1 MNKPILAL
9 FSLLFIASAS
19 CIPLNLPEED
29 FAPASRSINAPRATP
44 ATTFRT
50 PASTIKDQTGRQAN
64 KMLELVE
71 DDDDF
76 LDDDLG
82 DNFDNDEEKDYAPPS
97 ASISNK
103 PTAAKSTGGFKATSG
118 TGLTQ
123 NSDCY
128 QNCKKNVPNICLKVS
143 KERYE
148 QLSQD
153 NKTTCI
159 KYCTLFEPCTW

>member
-19 CIPLNLPEED
+19 CIPLNLPEDD

-71 DDDDF
+71 DDEDF
-76 LDDDLG
+76 IDDDL
-82 DNFDNDEEKDYAPPS
+82 DEDFIAAPS
-97 ASISNK
+97 ASVTVGKVTVSAFKNAK
-103 PTAAKSTGGFKATSG
+103 PMNFHTKLTCYQDCKKSLSLYCSIKYKLDDKQSI
-118 TGLTQ
+118 TQ
-123 NSDCY
+123 NR
-128 QNCKKNVPNICLKVS
+128 ICS
-143 KERYE
+143 
-148 QLSQD
+148 
-153 NKTTCI
+153 
-159 KYCTLFEPCTW
+159 KYCKVYSC